1 MTSKSD
7 APGGLWS
14 RQQPRRTSPKRS
26 FGGFYRTAER
36 DGPALG
42 GIPLSSTE
50 DAVVAAVRLAY
61 KVAEKQVARSTR
73 VAQRLREAGDRAV
86 GSNSERKGVDAM
98 EDLVMNAL
106 LGGLSWWEGSVAEG
120 RCPVK
125 RLVAAEFQLLA
136 NLLGSA
142 ERRAQQGS
150 TTSSSKE
157 DAHHSA
163 AAADRTTTASPALE
177 IAHKGARR
185 AVRVSA
191 WKITG
196 AGTIDPNVAL
206 YSANAPECEP
216 LRGELALDGRT
227 VARLTLDI
235 LPTAPPGPW
244 SAAICSTDGVQLGI
258 VEIVL

>member
-1 MTSKSD
+1 MTSKSA

-14 RQQPRRTSPKRS
+14 RQQPRRTSPKRGV
-26 FGGFYRTAER
+26 GGFYRTAER

-61 KVAEKQVARSTR
+61 KVAESQVARSTR
-73 VAQRLREAGDRAV
+73 IAQRLREAGDRAA
-86 GSNSERKGVDAM
+86 GPDSERKAVDAT

-106 LGGLSWWEGSVAEG
+106 MSGLAWWEGSVAEG

-125 RLVAAEFQLLA
+125 RLVAAEFRLLA
-136 NLLGSA
+136 NLLGSP
-142 ERRAQQGS
+142 ERRAEQAS
-150 TTSSSKE
+150 TASSSSE
-157 DAHHSA
+157 EAHPSA
-163 AAADRTTTASPALE
+163 AAGRTTTTAAPLQ

-191 WKITG
+191 WEVTG
-196 AGTIDPNVAL
+196 AGAVDPKVFL
-206 YSANAPECEP
+206 YSASKPESEP
-216 LRGELALDGRT
+216 LAGELALDGRT
-227 VARLTLDI
+227 MARLTLDI
-235 LPTAPPGPW
+235 PLTAPAGPW
-244 SAAICSTDGVQLGI
+244 SAAICSTDGVQLGL